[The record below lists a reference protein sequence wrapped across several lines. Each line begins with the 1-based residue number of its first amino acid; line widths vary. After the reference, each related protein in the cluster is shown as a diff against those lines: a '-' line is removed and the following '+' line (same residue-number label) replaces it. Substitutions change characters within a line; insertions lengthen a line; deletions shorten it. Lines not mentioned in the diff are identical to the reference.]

1 VERSFESVL
10 AAEFETEPQE
20 EDEEFEFEDDIEE
33 ALAEVNAD
41 LQKLP
46 EKEDLPQPSE
56 LKGASAYFIEPGIYF
71 FFSFFKLQE
80 YLICNRNQK

>member
-1 VERSFESVL
+1 MERSFESVL

-41 LQKLP
+41 SQQLP

-56 LKGASAYFIEPGIYF
+56 GKGASAHFIEPGTDLFIF
-71 FFSFFKLQE
+71 PF
-80 YLICNRNQK
+80 